1 LTVMDLPRPPHEP
14 RAQRLPGPP
23 HPHFNWGREWEPLRG
38 SPSGGVLHVQDL
50 ALVAFGPQV
59 DRWDAG
65 LPDTFPGL
73 LVANTFHRRQ
83 SLAERD
89 RSVDPGVT
97 RWAAQAHV
105 MIVRTWD
112 LVRLKVL
119 KQYESPSHRRVRD
132 GHKVQGEWYEVT
144 DQLDSQVHPS

>member
-1 LTVMDLPRPPHEP
+1 MSRERNDFPVLPIPTSIGAGNGTPSGKPIGRSPPCSGP
-14 RAQRLPGPP
+14 RTRSVRTA
-23 HPHFNWGREWEPLRG
+23 GRSVGRG
-38 SPSGGVLHVQDL
+38 S
-50 ALVAFGPQV
+50 
-59 DRWDAG
+59 AG
-65 LPDTFPGL
+65 YLSGL

-105 MIVRTWD
+105 MIVRTLD